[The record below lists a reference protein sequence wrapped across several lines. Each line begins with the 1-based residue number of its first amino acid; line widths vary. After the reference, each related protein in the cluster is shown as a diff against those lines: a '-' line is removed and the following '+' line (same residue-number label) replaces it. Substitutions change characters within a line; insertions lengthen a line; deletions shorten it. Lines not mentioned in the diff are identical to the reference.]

1 MNDSGSLKIDQATKH
16 IDSLNE
22 LFRKQR
28 PFSYILET
36 NTDTR
41 ERATFAKQDKAIID
55 RAALICGDAIH
66 NLRTALD
73 HAYWEIVSPVARN
86 DAERKTIQFPFRET
100 EARLKKAVE
109 EGFPQRVSPAFCKVL
124 LDLKPHGEA
133 GGNKF
138 LYFLYA
144 VDILDKHKLLIPAAN
159 YADLSSKMMRQQ
171 IPDWPPHSR
180 RHWDWWWVPSRC
192 RMELQPNSPGIGSRR
207 PSLASHISAR
217 IEGAR

>member
-36 NTDTR
+36 NTNTR
-41 ERATFAKQDKAIID
+41 ERATFAKQDKANID

-66 NLRTALD
+66 NLITALD

-109 EGFPQRVSPAFCKVL
+109 EGSPPTGIPRL
-124 LDLKPHGEA
+124 L
-133 GGNKF
+133 
-138 LYFLYA
+138 
-144 VDILDKHKLLIPAAN
+144 
-159 YADLSSKMMRQQ
+159 
-171 IPDWPPHSR
+171 
-180 RHWDWWWVPSRC
+180 
-192 RMELQPNSPGIGSRR
+192 
-207 PSLASHISAR
+207 
-217 IEGAR
+217 